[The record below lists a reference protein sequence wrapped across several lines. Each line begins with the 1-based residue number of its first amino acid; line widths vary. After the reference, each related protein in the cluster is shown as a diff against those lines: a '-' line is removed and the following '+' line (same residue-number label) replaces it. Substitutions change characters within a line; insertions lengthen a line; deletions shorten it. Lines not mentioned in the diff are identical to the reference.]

1 MKQFFHIIFS
11 ILFIYT
17 SSSDPQCFDK
27 NCLTCTDSLYG
38 SCTSCKSDFKLFYG
52 SCVCYDPN
60 CLSCKT
66 SLFGACTQCKP
77 NFILYFGQ
85 CFCNIQYCMVCSETG
100 CSQCQSGYKLNG
112 DKTQCIED
120 PSSLVRCSD
129 LNCDTCLSEQPG
141 TCVYCKDGYYDEKG
155 ICVASPECS
164 EKDESGKCTKCPS
177 GYYLD
182 EDGYCYPRCNGQPCN
197 DRLLFDYYGCE
208 SECFVCQGNQL
219 YEYTNCSPKNNY
231 CTDPHCTQCRQQGT
245 GFCDRCEVG
254 YSRKNGECYQCKAPN
269 CLKCEYTDD
278 ENKCSIC
285 MNNYDLV
292 DGICQLNSTSVV
304 TYPSNKRETSTPTPL
319 PPEET
324 ETPAEGEGS
333 IKCNVQNCDI
343 CSTRNYCASCKSGY
357 ELKKGACIV
366 PCNVENCDHCDTQNI
381 CASCLSEYNLQSD
394 NTCKLSCKEANCVS
408 CITSKWCIECAEGY
422 QVSGVGCTPIC
433 DDPNCSYCSTAS
445 NCVSCSSGYT
455 VVEGVCKPCDDK
467 NCQLCTNTEAN
478 MCTGCKYGFMLVD
491 GICAERC
498 ESISKCE
505 YCISNQSKCV
515 SCKNGCTLKDGKCSC
530 FNSFLVILLVI
541 IGVVVIGFG
550 IFCYIGF
557 TRKKEQQNA
566 ANRME
571 QGINMVPIIG
581 TAWMGHVEEMS
592 SEKMMEKY
600 EGEFISNKIQY
611 DEKETGMCQYC
622 NCRPARYISD
632 CGCKL
637 CKEHSKPVK
646 DENEVDN
653 NKKCPHCAKIVYKV
667 QLIKM
672 KCGICLEDKAKL
684 AKFNCHC
691 ALMVCKDCYVKCKM
705 TSKTCPACRK
715 PIE

>member
-1 MKQFFHIIFS
+1 MKVISLIIIS
-11 ILFIYT
+11 VLYIFIHT
-17 SSSDPQCFDK
+17 SDPECFDK
-27 NCLTCTDSLYG
+27 NCLTCTDSNYG
-38 SCTSCKSDFKLFYG
+38 SCTSCASNFKLFYG

-60 CLSCKT
+60 CLSC
-66 SLFGACTQCKP
+66 SSSRFSACEKCKP
-77 NFILYFGQ
+77 NFILYYGQ
-85 CFCNIQYCMVCSETG
+85 CLCNIQYCMVCSENG
-100 CSQCQSGYKLNG
+100 CAQCQSGYTLNG

-120 PSSLVRCSD
+120 SSKIVACAD
-129 LNCDTCLSEQPG
+129 TNCDTCLSSLAG
-141 TCVYCKDGYYDEKG
+141 TCVYCKDGYFAEKG
-155 ICVASPECS
+155 ECVPLPGCTTQ
-164 EKDESGKCTKCPS
+164 DENGKCTACPDD
-177 GYYLD
+177 YYVV
-182 EDGYCYPRCNGQPCN
+182 DGYCYPKCNGHSCTIPG
-197 DRLLFDYYGCE
+197 LFGKKCDN
-208 SECFVCQGNQL
+208 ECLICIGNQL
-219 YEYTNCSPKNNY
+219 YEYTDCTPETYCNPIPNCL
-231 CTDPHCTQCRQQGT
+231 QCRKNEIGY
-245 GFCDRCEVG
+245 CDRCDVG
-254 YSRKNGECYQCKAPN
+254 YSRRNGECVKCQMDN

-278 ENKCSIC
+278 TSKCSIC
-285 MNNYDLV
+285 MNNYDIN
-292 DGICQLNSTSVV
+292 DNGECIFNDTSLQ
-304 TYPSNKRETSTPTPL
+304 TYPSNKKETSSPTPL
-319 PPEET
+319 PPEQE
-324 ETPAEGEGS
+324 ETPAEGEGA
-333 IKCNVQNCDI
+333 IKCNVQNCDV
-343 CSTRNYCASCKSGY
+343 CSSRNYCASCKTGY
-357 ELKKGACIV
+357 ELKKGACTV
-366 PCNVENCDHCDTQNI
+366 PCNVENCDHCDTPNT
-381 CASCLSEYNLQSD
+381 CAACISEYNLQSD
-394 NTCKLSCKEANCVS
+394 NTCKLACKEANCIS
-408 CITSKWCIECAEGY
+408 CITSKWCIECADGY
-422 QVSGVGCTPIC
+422 QVSGIGCTPIC
-433 DDPNCSYCSTAS
+433 DDPNCSYCSTSS

-455 VVEGVCKPCDDK
+455 VVEGTCKACDDK
-467 NCQLCTNTEAN
+467 NCQLCTTTEAN

-491 GICAERC
+491 GICAEKC

-515 SCKNGCTLKDGKCSC
+515 SCKNGCTLKNGKCSC

-541 IGVVVIGFG
+541 IGIVVIGFG

-581 TAWMGHVEEMS
+581 SAGQMNQVEEMNP
-592 SEKMMEKY
+592 EKMIEKY

-622 NCRPARYISD
+622 NCRPARYLSD

-653 NKKCPHCAKIVYKV
+653 NKKCPRCMKIVYKV

-672 KCGICLEDKAKL
+672 KCGICLEDKTKL

-705 TSKTCPACRK
+705 TGKTCPACRK